1 MRLIIKSGLL
11 VALMALG
18 AANADTRHDAA
29 EVLAESGDTAAM
41 EAAYRE
47 ILETDP
53 EDIKARLGYATA
65 LSWQGKYQQA
75 EVQFASVLEQQPDNL
90 EALIGRGY
98 NFAWNKQFDLAEQQF
113 RQAAE
118 LAPDNIGAQKGLG
131 FTYLWS
137 GRPAE
142 ALEVFEPLE
151 PIVPDDAE
159 LHAAIGQAHLDLNHL
174 DDAEESFQQAL
185 ILAPGRPD
193 AAGGLALIKGQ
204 KKTFDLI
211 AWVGDTSNDGG
222 SGLRELIAGYW
233 FSQDTRLWA
242 RYDNSLSLDNPSLA
256 RSGEKAETYY
266 LGAFTS
272 IHEHWRGVVELGTR
286 DLPDNADQQVYKLE
300 IINFSDRNV
309 FKLGGQVSPHS
320 DDFTDKLI
328 YGTYGFPVSDNW
340 RLEPALFLSQSG
352 LAEDS
357 EWRAILFAEY
367 ASPKRWV
374 AGVSAGGGRIDSDFA
389 ETEGSVFT
397 ANAQLSYP
405 IGQKNKLNFS
415 VRYEDAPTI
424 SYTTVL
430 AGIAIFLP

>member
-1 MRLIIKSGLL
+1 MRIIRKTGLVIL
-11 VALMALG
+11 LMAAT
-18 AANADTRHDAA
+18 AATADSRHDAA
-29 EVLAESGDTAAM
+29 EVLAESGDKAAM

-53 EDIKARLGYATA
+53 ADTRARLGYATA
-65 LSWQGKYQQA
+65 LSWQGKYGEADA
-75 EVQFASVLEQQPDNL
+75 EYARVLEQQPGNL

-98 NFAWNKQFDLAEQQF
+98 NYAWNKQYKEAEQQF
-113 RQAAE
+113 KAA
-118 LAPDNIGAQKGLG
+118 LAIAPDNVGAQKGLG

-137 GRPAE
+137 NRPAE

-151 PIVPDDAE
+151 KNAEDDAE
-159 LHAAIGQAHLDLNHL
+159 LQAAIGQAHLDLKHY
-174 DDAEESFQQAL
+174 DDAEQYFERAL

-204 KKTFDLI
+204 KQTVDLI

-233 FSQDTRLWA
+233 FSQDTRVWA

-272 IHEHWRGVVELGTR
+272 VGDNWRGVVELGTR

-300 IINFSDRNV
+300 VINFSDRNV

-320 DDFTDKLI
+320 DDYTDKLI

-367 ASPKRWV
+367 ASPSRWT
-374 AGVSAGGGRIDSDFA
+374 AGVSAGGGRINSDVPT
-389 ETEGSVFT
+389 TEGSVFT
-397 ANAQLSYP
+397 ANAQFSYP
-405 IGQKNKLNFS
+405 IGQKNRLNFS
-415 VRYEDAPTI
+415 VRYEDAPPV

>member
-1 MRLIIKSGLL
+1 MGFTKYSVPLLLL
-11 VALMALG
+11 VAVGL
-18 AANADTRHDAA
+18 ANADQRHDAA

-41 EAAYRE
+41 EAAYRK

-53 EDIKARLGYATA
+53 GDTRARLGYATA
-65 LSWQGKYQQA
+65 LSWQGKHQQA
-75 EVQFASVLEQQPDNL
+75 ETQFSKVLQEQPSSLD
-90 EALIGRGY
+90 ALIGRGY
-98 NFAWNKQFDLAEQQF
+98 NFAWNKQFDRAEEQF
-113 RQAAE
+113 RKAID
-118 LAPDNIGAQKGLG
+118 LAPDNLGAQKGLG
-131 FTYLWS
+131 FTYLWND
-137 GRPAE
+137 RPAE
-142 ALEVFEPLE
+142 ALEVLEPLE
-151 PIVPDDAE
+151 QAAPDDAE

-174 DDAEESFQQAL
+174 DDAEDSFERAL

-193 AAGGLALIKGQ
+193 AAGGLALIRGQ

-233 FSQDTRLWA
+233 FSTDTRIWA
-242 RYDNSLSLDNPSLA
+242 RYDNSLSLDNPALA

-286 DLPDNADQQVYKLE
+286 DLPDDADQQIYKLE
-300 IINFSDRNV
+300 IINFNDRNV

-320 DDFTDKLI
+320 DNYTDDLI
-328 YGTYGFPVSDNW
+328 YSTYGFPVSDHW
-340 RLEPALFLSQSG
+340 RLEPALFLSRSG
-352 LAEDS
+352 LAEDK
-357 EWRAILFAEY
+357 EWRAILFTEY
-367 ASPKRWV
+367 ASPSRWI
-374 AGVSAGGGRIDSDFA
+374 AGFSAGGGRISSDIPTA
-389 ETEGSVFT
+389 EGSVFT

>member
-1 MRLIIKSGLL
+1 MRIIRKTGLL
-11 VALMALG
+11 VLLL
-18 AANADTRHDAA
+18 AATAATADPRHDAA
-29 EVLAESGDTAAM
+29 EAAAESGDKAAM

-53 EDIKARLGYATA
+53 SDMRARLGYATA
-65 LSWQGKYQQA
+65 LSWQGKYGQA
-75 EVQFASVLEQQPDNL
+75 DAEYARVLEQQPGNL

-98 NFAWNKQFDLAEQQF
+98 NYAWNKQYKEAEQQF
-113 RQAAE
+113 KTALAI
-118 LAPDNIGAQKGLG
+118 APDNVGAQKGLG

-151 PIVPDDAE
+151 QNAEDDAE
-159 LHAAIGQAHLDLNHL
+159 LQAAIGQAHLDLKHY
-174 DDAEESFQQAL
+174 DDAEQYFERAL

-222 SGLRELIAGYW
+222 SGLRELIGGYW
-233 FSQDTRLWA
+233 FSQDTRVWA
-242 RYDNSLSLDNPSLA
+242 RYDNSLSLDNPALA

-272 IHEHWRGVVELGTR
+272 VSENWRGVVELGTR

-300 IINFSDRNV
+300 VINFSDRNV
-309 FKLGGQVSPHS
+309 FKLGGQISPHS
-320 DDFTDKLI
+320 DDYTDKLI

-367 ASPKRWV
+367 ASPSRWT
-374 AGVSAGGGRIDSDFA
+374 AGVSAGGGRINSDVPT
-389 ETEGSVFT
+389 TEGSVFT
-397 ANAQLSYP
+397 ANAQFSYP
-405 IGQKNKLNFS
+405 IGQKNRLNFS
-415 VRYEDAPTI
+415 VRYEDAPTV